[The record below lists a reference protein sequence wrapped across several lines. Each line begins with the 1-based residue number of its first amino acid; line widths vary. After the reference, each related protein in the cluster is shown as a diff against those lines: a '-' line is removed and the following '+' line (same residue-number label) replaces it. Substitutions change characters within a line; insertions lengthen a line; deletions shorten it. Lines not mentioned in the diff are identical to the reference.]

1 MQIRLEFASTPPKT
15 FDGIEQ
21 RVFGLSLVVVLKRGA
36 AWFVLDPRLDV
47 RQHARCGLPCR
58 RALVTLKPLIRGGE
72 FLDQPSLLDH
82 THVVVGKVEAAL
94 MLVRLQPRQPRFS
107 LNALRVGG
115 RSFLP
120 KR

>member
-1 MQIRLEFASTPPKT
+1 MP
-15 FDGIEQ
+15 
-21 RVFGLSLVVVLKRGA
+21 
-36 AWFVLDPRLDV
+36 
-47 RQHARCGLPCR
+47 LP

-94 MLVRLQPRQPRFS
+94 TLVRLQPRQPLFS